1 MLPQIAFSKIYKF
14 TLVALVSVFS
24 DVYFQM
30 CLQNSC
36 LRKFIVTLV
45 AFVCLFTTVRLGMHP
60 QLSCLRGCR
69 FTLIAFIRFFPLF
82 VFKCLLKWLA
92 WADASSHWL
101 HFFTCL
107 HCGNSYVSSDWMY
120 HGMHS
125 HTGSICLV
133 FLNCGFS
140 NVSTKRLHKRM

>member
-1 MLPQIAFSKIYKF
+1 MLPQIAFSKISKF

-36 LRKFIVTLV
+36 LRKFIVTLF
-45 AFVCLFTTVRLGMHP
+45 AFSLLCAWKCILKCLAWEDADSHWSHFLDF
-60 QLSCLRGCR
+60 S
-69 FTLIAFIRFFPLF
+69 PLF